1 MGEKAPDNLEQ
12 TIQYKGTQPGKTNH
26 EQEE

>member
-1 MGEKAPDNLEQ
+1 MGEKPADNLEK
-12 TIQYKGTQPGKTNH
+12 TIKHKEILLGKTNH